1 MACGNAD
8 ITIWNVL
15 EYGNC
20 TYRTKTEDQNFC
32 RSPENV
38 TGLCNRKS
46 CPLANSQYATTR
58 LEKGKIFLWMKSPE
72 RVHMPAKMWQKVQ
85 LPEDPVAA
93 NQIIEDQL
101 QYWDEWLIDKVKI
114 RYGKL
119 CDTLANMRKM
129 KQAPKVKNLPI
140 KNKQEKRN
148 KAREERALS
157 VAHVEYT
164 VKEELKNRLK
174 SGVYGEIYNLDAK
187 EFNEALDEIAEPME
201 FIDESDIGE
210 FDDEEEEKEEQ
221 YELA

>member
-1 MACGNAD
+1 M
-8 ITIWNVL
+8 V
-15 EYGNC
+15 
-20 TYRTKTEDQNFC
+20 
-32 RSPENV
+32 V
-38 TGLCNRKS
+38 
-46 CPLANSQYATTR
+46 
-58 LEKGKIFLWMKSPE
+58 
-72 RVHMPAKMWQKVQ
+72 
-85 LPEDPVAA
+85 
-93 NQIIEDQL
+93 IIIDEQL